1 MLGEVSSISRDP
13 FKAFYASKTPG
24 NEKSDDS
31 MKKGD
36 SWLLLLIVECHDA
49 EVHVQSG
56 KVENTCLVPLWCP
69 W

>member
-13 FKAFYASKTPG
+13 AKPFMPQRQLVMRRVMTPW
-24 NEKSDDS
+24 E
-31 MKKGD
+31 KGD